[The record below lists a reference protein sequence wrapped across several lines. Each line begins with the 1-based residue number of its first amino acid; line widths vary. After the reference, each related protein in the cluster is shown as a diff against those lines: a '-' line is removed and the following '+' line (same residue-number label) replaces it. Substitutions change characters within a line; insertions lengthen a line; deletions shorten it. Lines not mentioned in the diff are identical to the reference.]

1 MVGLMSSN
9 NILKQLNNIYQLHK
23 KKYFSKNSEYHWL
36 KLKNLLHDPTYV
48 KKNIYLNII
57 NDKLLKIPLTKE
69 FLKKDLVNVI
79 FQIDAV
85 FLYFIN
91 GKLNKNI
98 SDINNIYYKITINQ
112 VNNLYYKNIS
122 IKHNMFTHL
131 SEALSKEIIFINI
144 NLNNISDIKP
154 LYLIYINIGK
164 NSEDFFYMSN
174 YRNYIDIQQIQSITI
189 FEHYIN
195 INQSYFNN
203 IYTTLILGNNVN
215 LIHYKLITG
224 DKKNY
229 YCANNE
235 YYLNNNSYIT
245 KYDFLMS
252 NKIIHQNNNFQF
264 NGNNSTLNYKSLSL
278 SKGNNISYINSYL
291 EHNKKYCY
299 SNQLHKAIVAD
310 NSIVNFKGLLKINP
324 LAIKTDGQMNYSGL
338 LLNKF
343 SEINIK
349 PELDIF
355 NDDVK
360 CKHGVFSGKIDN
372 NQLFFLRTRGINL
385 KKSHNMLLLAFLVD
399 LIQDIC
405 DDNFKKEIYKY
416 ISNYFFTENIFNE
429 FQFNK
434 N

>member
-1 MVGLMSSN
+1 MVGLMSN
-9 NILKQLNNIYQLHK
+9 NLLKQLNYIYQLHK
-23 KKYFSKNSEYHWL
+23 QKYFSKNSENHWL

-48 KKNIYLNII
+48 KKNTYLNII
-57 NDKLLKIPLTKE
+57 NNKLFKIPLTRE
-69 FLKKDLVNVI
+69 FLKKDLVNFT

-98 SDINNIYYKITINQ
+98 SDIDNIFYKITIN
-112 VNNLYYKNIS
+112 KINILNYQNIF
-122 IKHNMFTHL
+122 IKHNIFTHL
-131 SEALSKEIIFINI
+131 SESLSKEIIFIDV

-154 LYLIYINIGK
+154 LYLIYINIGNNNTK
-164 NSEDFFYMSN
+164 NFFYMSN
-174 YRNYIDIQQIQSITI
+174 YRVYINIQKIKSIKI

-203 IYTTLILGNNVN
+203 IYTTLILGNNIN
-215 LIHYKLITG
+215 LTHYKFITG

-229 YCANNE
+229 YFANHD
-235 YYLNNNSYIT
+235 YFFKNNSYIT

-252 NKIIHQNNNFQF
+252 NRIIYQNNNFQF
-264 NGNNSTLNYKSLSL
+264 NGNNSKLTYKSLSL

-299 SNQLHKAIVAD
+299 SNQLHKAIVSD
-310 NSIVNFKGLLKINP
+310 NSIINFKGLLKINP

-338 LLNKF
+338 LLNNF
-343 SEINIK
+343 SKINIQPK
-349 PELDIF
+349 LDIY

-372 NQLFFLRTRGINL
+372 NQLFFLRTRGIDF
-385 KKSHNMLLLAFLVD
+385 KKSNNILLFAFLVD
-399 LIQDIC
+399 LIQNIC
-405 DDNFKKEIYKY
+405 DDNFKKEVYKY
-416 ISNYFFTENIFNE
+416 LSNYFSTENIFNE
-429 FQFNK
+429 F
-434 N
+434 